1 MKTKILISSI
11 FLCLC
16 LFFFMP
22 NVYGMQ
28 VFVNTVTGEK
38 FDLEVE
44 SSDTIEA
51 VKNKIK
57 DKKNIA
63 TDKQKLIFSGK
74 ELQEGRT
81 LADYD
86 VKVGYTIDLALK
98 LSVKYDITNMTVTTH
113 NVIDTA
119 SDGSLLISNEKN
131 YSAKLIADSGYRLPD
146 TISVYIGYNELL
158 DNQYTYNSTDG
169 SIEVPLQL
177 LTDDIEVSAIA
188 EKIHKVTFD
197 ANGGA
202 FSKDKETFIIE
213 EWKIGDENNLEKPTK
228 EGYEF
233 LGYYTEKTGGTSLEK
248 YIAEAGIDG
257 DLTFYAQW
265 KEVKTDNTD
274 TNNNINTGNTINNT
288 NINNN
293 PETGDNVLTFI
304 GLSLISVVGIIYT
317 TKLKRN
323 IKNK

>member
-1 MKTKILISSI
+1 MKTKTLISSV
-11 FLCLC
+11 FLFIC

-28 VFVNTVTGEK
+28 IYVEDVAGKNFN
-38 FDLEVE
+38 LEVE

-51 VKNKIK
+51 VKSKIK
-57 DKKNIA
+57 AKENIDE
-63 TDKQKLIFSGK
+63 DKQKLIFSGD

-81 LADYD
+81 LADYNVQPTD
-86 VKVGYTIDLALK
+86 TIYLNL
-98 LSVKYDITNMTVTTH
+98 LLLVKYDIYNMTVTTH
-113 NVIDTA
+113 NIIAGT
-119 SDGSLLISNEKN
+119 SDVISNEKN
-131 YSAKLIADSGYRLPD
+131 YRADLTAKSGYRLPD
-146 TISVYIGYNELL
+146 TISIYVGDNELL
-158 DNQYTYNSTDG
+158 DNQYTYNSIDG
-169 SIEVPLQL
+169 SIVVPLQL
-177 LTDDIEVSAIA
+177 LTDDIEVRAIA
-188 EKIHKVTFD
+188 DKICKVIFD
-197 ANGGA
+197 ANGGT
-202 FSKDKETFIIE
+202 FSSEKETFTIN

-233 LGYYTEKTGGTSLEK
+233 VGYYTERTGGTSLEK

-265 KEVKTDNTD
+265 KEVKKDD
-274 TNNNINTGNTINNT
+274 TANDNINTGNTINNT

-293 PETGDNVLTFI
+293 PQTGDNIFPFIVL
-304 GLSLISVVGIIYT
+304 LLVSVIGIIST